1 MTTAHSEPTTAP
13 LLRLRPDGT
22 PALKPGEYWVQCPDG
37 SWVVARVLNWWH
49 ATNRTKPARETE

>member
-1 MTTAHSEPTTAP
+1 MSNTPPT
-13 LLRLRPDGT
+13 T

-49 ATNRTKPARETE
+49 ATNRTTAVQETDETGERR